1 MPRRRSVARLFLAAV
16 LGVAASP
23 GASGAGFA
31 ANSASGKA
39 GPPAKPSA
47 GSSSAPSAAP
57 VVSHAIQRL
66 QTRIAALLNSPDLE
80 HGFWGID
87 VASLATGET
96 LYSQNSDKLFTPA
109 SNTKLFTTAAAL
121 ALIGPDYKFR
131 TTVETT
137 GTLDRYGRLNGDLI
151 LVGRGD
157 PNLSGRE
164 LPYDLKT
171 QRNDDPLLALETLAD
186 ALVAKGVKFVDGDV
200 VADDSYFAFERYGE
214 GWSQDDLV
222 WADGAPVS
230 ALTINDNV
238 VFVKILPADRPGE
251 KAFVSLNPF
260 GDYYHIDN
268 RIVTTPAGT
277 GRKFFVNR
285 EPGSTVVTLWGN
297 LPLDDPGTTEA
308 LAIEEPAGFAAG
320 LFRQLL
326 EKRGIVIYGHDRT
339 RHTELASLST
349 FTATAIAPSHGGS
362 DDAPRPMDR
371 LMKSDQPITLASY
384 ESKPLVD
391 DVRVINKIS
400 QNLHAEILLRLLGRE
415 RGNAGSV
422 EAGLEVLRQFLT
434 QAGVASDQ
442 YAFFDGSG
450 LSRQNLVTPQ
460 AVVQLLRYASSQPWG
475 EAYKAS
481 FPVAGIDGS
490 LADRLTAPDVQKR
503 VMAKTGSLSGVR
515 ALSGYATTDSGQ
527 TVVFSIFSNNLNLP
541 PKRVTD
547 TIDHIVEAI
556 VEDAPAAKSN

>member
-1 MPRRRSVARLFLAAV
+1 MLRRRSVARLLFAV
-16 LGVAASP
+16 ALGIAGLF
-23 GASGAGFA
+23 GAPVAGFA
-31 ANSASGKA
+31 TNSATSKA
-39 GPPAKPSA
+39 GPPAKPST
-47 GSSSAPSAAP
+47 GLSGAPSAAP
-57 VVSHAIQRL
+57 AVSPAIQRL

-80 HGFWGID
+80 HGFWGIE

-96 LYSQNSDKLFTPA
+96 LYSQNADKLFTPA

-186 ALVAKGVKFVDGDV
+186 GLVAKGVKFVDGDV
-200 VADDSYFAFERYGE
+200 IGDDSYFAFERYGE

-230 ALTINDNV
+230 ALTVNDNV
-238 VFVKILPADRPGE
+238 VFVKIMPADRPGE

-260 GDYYHIDN
+260 GDYYRIDN

-326 EKRGIVIYGHDRT
+326 EKRGIIVYGHDRT
-339 RHTELASLST
+339 RHTELANLST

-362 DDAPRPMDR
+362 DEAARP
-371 LMKSDQPITLASY
+371 LKSDQPITLASY
-384 ESKPLVD
+384 ESKPLID

-422 EAGLEVLRQFLT
+422 EGGLEVLRQFLT

-475 EAYKAS
+475 EAYRAS

-490 LADRLTAPDVQKR
+490 LAERLTGQEVQKH

-515 ALSGYATTDSGQ
+515 ALSGYAITDSGQ

-541 PKRVTD
+541 AKRVTD
-547 TIDHIVEAI
+547 TIDHIAEAI
-556 VEDAPAAKSN
+556 VEDGPAAKLN